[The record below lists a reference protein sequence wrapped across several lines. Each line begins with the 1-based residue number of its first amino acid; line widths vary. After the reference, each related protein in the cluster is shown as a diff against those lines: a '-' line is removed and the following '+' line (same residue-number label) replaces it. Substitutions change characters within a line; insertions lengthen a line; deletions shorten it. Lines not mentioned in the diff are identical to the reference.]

1 MVLDSFSLHEDYS
14 TGTFIYTSCP
24 RPPLILISQQL
35 GQSSPIILLS
45 QLELLNDKQS
55 HPSELTFLPQLPPI
69 EHINPATWNSAF
81 LEVFFPCGTGIN
93 QFEKAIN
100 FAIFATL
107 NMFSVLRGCLCCY
120 KTAPEDN
127 ETTIEEDHT
136 YIELDPENAL
146 AEVSMIVHTDEPRTP
161 LHLYNKLLTECAYDE
176 LDGSP
181 VNELFNCTFINV
193 NDIDDPLVD
202 RVNCTLTTYDGFS
215 IAREFMDLWKLPCF
229 VVCRQSDHS
238 ITRMELLAIGSPA
251 AINWISMMIANEQV
265 MKRFFRYSGLMFA
278 QNDCAV
284 TVPRNYPT
292 VFVPP
297 STPIAKQTPKTQ
309 YHQPAPGS
317 APPQVQYLHY
327 TDSATESEDGDSVL
341 WPETYLQGTYC

>member
-1 MVLDSFSLHEDYS
+1 MILPSFSIYEDYS

-24 RPPLILISQQL
+24 QPPLMLISQQL

-45 QLELLNDKQS
+45 QLHPFNDKQS
-55 HPSELTFLPQLPPI
+55 QPSKLTFIPLLPPI
-69 EHINPATWNSAF
+69 RHINPATWNSAF
-81 LEVFFPCGTGIN
+81 LKVFFPAPRASPKG
-93 QFEKAIN
+93 QF
-100 FAIFATL
+100 FPTF
-107 NMFSVLRGCLCCY
+107 NMFSILRGCLSCY
-120 KTAPEDN
+120 KTDN
-127 ETTIEEDHT
+127 ETPIEEDHT
-136 YIELDPENAL
+136 YIELDPEIAL
-146 AEVSMIVHTDEPRTP
+146 AEASMIVHTDEPHTS
-161 LHLYNKLLTECAYDE
+161 LHLYNMLLTERAYEE

-181 VNELFNCTFINV
+181 VNELFNCITINV

-238 ITRMELLAIGSPA
+238 ITGMELLAIGSPA

-265 MKRFFRYSGLMFA
+265 MRRFFRYSGLMFA

-297 STPIAKQTPKTQ
+297 STPVAKRIPKTQ
-309 YHQPAPGS
+309 YHHPTPGS
-317 APPQVQYLHY
+317 APL
-327 TDSATESEDGDSVL
+327 ESS
-341 WPETYLQGTYC
+341 T